1 VGFQGAI
8 VRVRLQCLCD
18 PRRLIRAIICELSIA
33 YSNPPHPRLLR
44 TCSVFLALGCETD
57 DSFSRG
63 LVGCLLTLSQL
74 GFDVCISITWLS

>member
-33 YSNPPHPRLLR
+33 YSIRLIPGF
-44 TCSVFLALGCETD
+44 CAPAPF
-57 DSFSRG
+57 FSARR
-63 LVGCLLTLSQL
+63 
-74 GFDVCISITWLS
+74 DVSAR